1 MTTQSAP
8 RTIASGSW
16 PMVIWPFDFSAHAST
31 SAGGLSSGGQ
41 ATRSSKSNCTAAWIQ
56 LVAMLLPSPDQA
68 IALPWMAPRCSSKV
82 ITSAISWQ
90 GCVLSVR
97 PLITGTVAY
106 LAISRS
112 FSSTVVRIMM
122 MST

>member
-1 MTTQSAP
+1 
-8 RTIASGSW
+8 
-16 PMVIWPFDFSAHAST
+16 MVMRPFDFSAHCTT
-31 SAGGLSSGGQ
+31 SPGGVSSGGQ
-41 ATRSSKSNCTAAWIQ
+41 AMRSSKSNCTAAWIHE
-56 LVAMLLPSPDQA
+56 VAMLFPSPDHA
-68 IALPWMAPRCSSKV
+68 TALPWIGPRCSSKV

-90 GCVLSVR
+90 GWVLSVR

-106 LAISRS
+106 LAISSS